1 MILETWALRLSV
13 LGAVVEPDSFTVF
26 ETRDTS
32 TREESWQVGEC
43 VVLGVWVRVC
53 VWVRVWVRVSACVS
67 ACART
72 NVSSGERVN
81 VMHPLRGGYKGTSA
95 K

>member
-1 MILETWALRLSV
+1 M
-13 LGAVVEPDSFTVF
+13 EPDSFTVF

-32 TREESWQVGEC
+32 TREESWQVGGC
-43 VVLGVWVRVC
+43 VVLGVSASVSVC
-53 VWVRVWVRVSACVS
+53 MSVSVCVS